1 MTELTELL
9 DITTNENGDIF
20 MNGTQ
25 VRVLKGSPDMVAI
38 LDAFMALCK
47 ISYFA
52 AKQRWFRLM
61 KDFPE
66 ISNKIV
72 TISFPGKSGAKSPGA
87 AINDLVYII
96 GKLKGPVAALFAQK
110 GADAWTRILGGD
122 QTLHAEVDAC
132 REEQERLAVEDP
144 SNPMR
149 LFGKYIEDKTIG
161 NLTVAQYAPIW
172 KKKRDIQKTVTK
184 QLNEAITT
192 VGFKQP
198 AYQIVSNY
206 KNQAIFG
213 FDGTTKAFKKDNA
226 IKNEDSMAQYMTPMQ
241 LDLDKM
247 MGFKIVTSIEETPSI
262 TKDQL
267 FSMSRCVRD
276 KTAEYAKFIGIQGL
290 SDEQFGNKIHK
301 LEVEERKMNKRVL
314 LLEKK
319 KQLAIEAKRPRSN
332 PIASLFAKRAIVA
345 V

>member
-20 MNGTQ
+20 MYGTQ
-25 VRVLKGSPDMVAI
+25 VRVLKGSPDMVAVVDSI
-38 LDAFMALCK
+38 GALRK
-47 ISYFA
+47 TNYENAKKQLNRLLKDHPELRDKVVSIDFRGKGGVKSQA
-52 AKQRWFRLM
+52 A
-61 KDFPE
+61 
-66 ISNKIV
+66 
-72 TISFPGKSGAKSPGA
+72 TI
-87 AINDLVYII
+87 NNLVYII

-198 AYQIVSNY
+198 A
-206 KNQAIFG
+206 
-213 FDGTTKAFKKDNA
+213 
-226 IKNEDSMAQYMTPMQ
+226 
-241 LDLDKM
+241 
-247 MGFKIVTSIEETPSI
+247 
-262 TKDQL
+262 
-267 FSMSRCVRD
+267 
-276 KTAEYAKFIGIQGL
+276 EYAKFIGIQGL

-301 LEVEERKMNKRVL
+301 LEIEERKTNKRVL

-319 KQLAIEAKRPRSN
+319 KQLAIEAKRPRPN
-332 PIASLFAKRAIVA
+332 PIASLFAKRVVVA